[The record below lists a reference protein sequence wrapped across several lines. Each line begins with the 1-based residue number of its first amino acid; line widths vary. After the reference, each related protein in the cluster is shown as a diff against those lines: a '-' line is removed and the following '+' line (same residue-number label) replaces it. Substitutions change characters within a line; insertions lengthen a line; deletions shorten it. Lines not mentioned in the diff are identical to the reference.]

1 MMPETNLIAGF
12 WTPAHFAELTGGTWL
27 IPPRDAGAAI
37 SGISIDSRGLAAGQG
52 FVAIRGERFDG
63 HRFLAEAAAKGAALA
78 IVEQPQPG
86 ADAPMAVLQVAS
98 TLAALQRLASHWRD
112 RLGEAGCRIISV
124 SGSNG
129 KTTTRHLVHQVLTTA
144 GLVGSQS
151 PKSFNNRLGVPL
163 TLLAAQ
169 ANQHFVVAEIGTNHP
184 GEIAALASILRPDIA
199 LITSIGEEHLEF
211 FHDLEGVAQE
221 ESQVFAQIA
230 EGGVAIIPARE
241 HHPARRDSAC
251 SGSTSPPWRA
261 SCASRDIARC
271 STSTSIGEEHLEY
284 FHDLR
289 RRAREESRSRADSE
303 AAGSRSSAARAH
315 PCAASDAA

>member
-63 HRFLAEAAAKGAALA
+63 HNFLAEAAAKGAALA

-86 ADAPMAVLQVAS
+86 ADAPMAVLQVPS

-129 KTTTRHLVHQVLTTA
+129 KTRHDPSRHLGT
-144 GLVGSQS
+144 QS
-151 PKSFNNRLGVPL
+151 IRVL
-163 TLLAAQ
+163 TLLAGRAGDD
-169 ANQHFVVAEIGTNHP
+169 FLVAEIGTNHP
-184 GEIAALASILRPDIA
+184 GEIAALTAIVRPDIA
-199 LITSIGEEHLEF
+199 VITSIGEEHLEF
-211 FHDLEGVAQE
+211 FHELE
-221 ESQVFAQIA
+221 
-230 EGGVAIIPARE
+230 
-241 HHPARRDSAC
+241 
-251 SGSTSPPWRA
+251 
-261 SCASRDIARC
+261 
-271 STSTSIGEEHLEY
+271 
-284 FHDLR
+284 
-289 RRAREESRSRADSE
+289 RSR
-303 AAGSRSSAARAH
+303 R
-315 PCAASDAA
+315 C